1 MKKYIIT
8 SILILFASGVFSQGI
23 INNGAKIVVGS
34 GSYVTISGT
43 SGNLR
48 NEITGS
54 VDLSGTLNI
63 TGNVTNNVPGS
74 DLMGTVTPGGVV
86 VLGGSTSQIL
96 GGTTTVPFVFP
107 NLTVNNPA
115 GIVLSN
121 NVQVNGNMTFSN
133 GLVTIG
139 SRNLIFG
146 PLSQIVG
153 TPSASRMI
161 VATGSG
167 QVQKVW
173 TVAGNFTYPIGDAN
187 GTSKYSPVTLN
198 FTTGTFAPGAITSM
212 NVVNAKYPDPTITG
226 SYLNRYW
233 NLSQTGITGFN
244 CDAIFQYLPSDVT
257 GTESSISGLRVVPT
271 PFSVY
276 TPANTSL
283 QQLHVSA
290 LTSFGTFTGGLYS
303 PFKTLNLTSVMLEGL
318 YNGGGLMRQAQGL
331 LGAHSPAG
339 VADTITVELHSSTL
353 YATLIYSARVPLSIT
368 GSATVNVPATNNGSY
383 YITIKHRNS
392 LQTVSA
398 TAQSF
403 AGNVINQSFALP
415 ANVFGGNLVQMTD
428 LSYTIYGG
436 DVNQDNI
443 IDLSDSAPVDNQAAA
458 FGSGYLPED
467 VNGDGLI
474 DLSDASIIDNNVSLF
489 VGAITP

>member
-1 MKKYIIT
+1 MKKYIIS
-8 SILILFASGVFSQGI
+8 SILILFASSVYSQGI

-43 SGNLR
+43 SGNFR

-54 VDLSGTLNI
+54 VDLSGTLNV

-74 DLMGTVTPGGVV
+74 DLLGTVTQGAVV

-115 GIVLSN
+115 GIVLLN
-121 NVQVNGNMTFSN
+121 NAQVNGSMTFSN

-139 SRNLIFG
+139 NSNLTFG
-146 PLSQIVG
+146 SLSQIVG
-153 TPSASRMI
+153 TPSVSRMI

-167 QVQKVW
+167 KVQKVW
-173 TVAGNFTYPIGDAN
+173 TGAGNFTYPIGDAN
-187 GTSKYSPVTLN
+187 GAAKYSPVTLN
-198 FTTGTFAPGAITSM
+198 FTSGTFAPGAITGM
-212 NVVNAKYPDPTITG
+212 NVVNAKYADPAITG
-226 SYLNRYW
+226 SYLNRFW
-233 NLSQTGITGFN
+233 NVSQTGITGFN

-257 GTESSISGLRVVPT
+257 GTESSISGLRVLPT
-271 PFSVY
+271 PFTVY
-276 TPANTSL
+276 TPTNTSL
-283 QQLHVSA
+283 QQLHVA
-290 LTSFGTFTGGLYS
+290 GLTSFGTFTGALYAS
-303 PFKTLNLTSVMLEGL
+303 FKTLNLTSVMLEGL
-318 YNGGGLMRQAQGL
+318 YNGGGTMRQAQDL
-331 LGAHSPAG
+331 LGAHCPAG
-339 VADTITVELHSSTL
+339 IADTITVELHSSTL
-353 YATLIYSARVPLSIT
+353 YATLIYSARVPLTIT
-368 GSATVNVPATNNGSY
+368 GTATVNVPAADNGSY

-403 AGNVINQSFALP
+403 AGSLISQSFALP

-443 IDLSDSAPVDNQAAA
+443 IDLSDSAPVDNKAAA
-458 FGSGYLPED
+458 FALGYLVED
-467 VNGDGLI
+467 VNGDGLV

-489 VGAITP
+489 VGAVTP